1 MRRAFLKGVPFKSAP
16 QRAEPSPSED
26 FVLSA
31 QNKISETNF
40 LRVSEPRFYL
50 KNFLEKSK
58 IALLDFSPDLP
69 QGFREEG
76 EFAAFI
82 KSVPLKHAA
91 KREKPPPSKANGG
104 VALKITEKSFI
115 SLKLFS

>member
-31 QNKISETNF
+31 QNKISEANF

-69 QGFREEG
+69 QGLGEEG
-76 EFAAFI
+76 EFPRSY
-82 KSVPLKHAA
+82 KGVP
-91 KREKPPPSKANGG
+91 R
-104 VALKITEKSFI
+104 T
-115 SLKLFS
+115 

>member
-16 QRAEPSPSED
+16 QRAEPFPSED

-31 QNKISETNF
+31 QNKISEANF
-40 LRVSEPRFYL
+40 LRVPEPRFYL

-69 QGFREEG
+69 QGLREEG

-91 KREKPPPSKANGG
+91 KKGRNRRRAKRTAVSPSKSRKKVLSA
-104 VALKITEKSFI
+104 
-115 SLKLFS
+115 

>member
-40 LRVSEPRFYL
+40 LRVP
-50 KNFLEKSK
+50 KSHFWQS
-58 IALLDFSPDLP
+58 APHLP
-69 QGFREEG
+69 HTCGFCG
-76 EFAAFI
+76 KSEFAAFI
-82 KSVPLKHAA
+82 KGVPLKYAA
-91 KREKPPPSKANGG
+91 KRENRAPNEVSGGLSLQLTTFSFVSSK
-104 VALKITEKSFI
+104 EKV
-115 SLKLFS
+115 

>member
-40 LRVSEPRFYL
+40 LRVPEPRFYL

-69 QGFREEG
+69 QGLREEG
-76 EFAAFI
+76 EAARFI
-82 KSVPLKHAA
+82 KGVPFHIARRGRNRRRA
-91 KREKPPPSKANGG
+91 KRTAVSPSKSRKKVLSA
-104 VALKITEKSFI
+104 
-115 SLKLFS
+115 

>member
-40 LRVSEPRFYL
+40 LRVP
-50 KNFLEKSK
+50 KSHFWQS
-58 IALLDFSPDLP
+58 APHLP
-69 QGFREEG
+69 HACGFCG
-76 EFAAFI
+76 KSEFARALRGVPF
-82 KSVPLKHAA
+82 KSAPQRA
-91 KREKPPPSKANGG
+91 EPSPSEDFVLSAQN
-104 VALKITEKSFI
+104 KISETIFHEVLWSH
-115 SLKLFS
+115 L